1 MRKCSEAVETRK
13 VTDVHLINNSAADR
27 VLAMEAKV
35 GGFARWTLEIKE
47 GVDGL
52 LEWK

>member
-1 MRKCSEAVETRK
+1 MKKCADAGETRK
-13 VTDVHLINNSAADR
+13 VTDVHPINNSAADR
-27 VLAMEAKV
+27 ILAKV

-52 LEWK
+52 LDGG